1 VQQRPQRPFVPHR
14 TPKASPQLVSR
25 SEFRLA
31 RPFVPGSSRE
41 EIEAVPLTTVV
52 ETGGMPYGDREQLPP
67 IEVFLD
73 SSPQLAES
81 QFTEQAGAYSSDF
94 ADDQH
99 EPPPIEHFLDPLPQ
113 VAAFAPDADGA
124 LIDELPPAIEY
135 TSTAPTAGTS
145 AETGWVDDDW
155 QRYDWRAAAALGD
168 GVEAVAS
175 NEWATTDWDT
185 GAPSQ
190 RGERPTAAQAIA
202 SALDQIARR
211 IREGELRVPPPG
223 ALTDPAAIA
232 ATLAALMG
240 VRR

>member
-1 VQQRPQRPFVPHR
+1 MQQKPQRPFVPHS

-31 RPFVPGSSRE
+31 RPFVPGSSSE
-41 EIEAVPLTTVV
+41 EVEAVPVTAAA
-52 ETGGMPYGDREQLPP
+52 EASGIQYGGREQLPP

-73 SSPQLAES
+73 STPQYTES
-81 QFTEQAGAYSSDF
+81 QFTEQAGEYSSDF
-94 ADDQH
+94 ADYQH
-99 EPPPIEHFLDPLPQ
+99 EPPPIEHFLDPLPA
-113 VAAFAPDADGA
+113 VVAFAPDADGA
-124 LIDELPPAIEY
+124 LIDESAPPLEY
-135 TSTAPTAGTS
+135 TSAAPTARTS
-145 AETGWVDDDW
+145 AATGWVEEDW

-175 NEWATTDWDT
+175 NEWAKTDWDI
-185 GAPSQ
+185 GAQAQ

>member
-1 VQQRPQRPFVPHR
+1 
-14 TPKASPQLVSR
+14 VSVN
-25 SEFRLA
+25 A
-31 RPFVPGSSRE
+31 P
-41 EIEAVPLTTVV
+41 V
-52 ETGGMPYGDREQLPP
+52 EVSGIQYGDREQLPP

-73 SSPQLAES
+73 SSPQSAEA
-81 QFTEQAGAYSSDF
+81 QFTERAGEYSSDF

-99 EPPPIEHFLDPLPQ
+99 EPPPIEHFLDPLPA
-113 VAAFAPDADGA
+113 VAAFAPDVDGA
-124 LIDELPPAIEY
+124 LIDKSPPPIEY
-135 TSTAPTAGTS
+135 TAAAPTTRTAG
-145 AETGWVDDDW
+145 ETGWVEDDW
-155 QRYDWRAAAALGD
+155 QQFDWRAAAALGD

-175 NEWATTDWDT
+175 NEWARTDWDVR
-185 GAPSQ
+185 APAQ

>member
-14 TPKASPQLVSR
+14 TPKASPHLVLR

-41 EIEAVPLTTVV
+41 EVEAVTVNAPV
-52 ETGGMPYGDREQLPP
+52 EADAIQSRDREQLPP
-67 IEVFLD
+67 IEAFLD
-73 SSPQLAES
+73 SSSQHAEP
-81 QFTEQAGAYSSDF
+81 QFTERAGEYSSDF

-99 EPPPIEHFLDPLPQ
+99 GPPPIEHFLDPLPA
-113 VAAFAPDADGA
+113 VAAFAPDVQGA
-124 LIDELPPAIEY
+124 LIDESPPPIDY
-135 TSTAPTAGTS
+135 TSAAPTARIAG
-145 AETGWVDDDW
+145 ETGWVEDDW
-155 QRYDWRAAAALGD
+155 QQYDWRAAAALGD

-175 NEWATTDWDT
+175 NEWARTDWDID
-185 GAPSQ
+185 APAQ
-190 RGERPTAAQAIA
+190 RDGQPTAAQAIA

-223 ALTDPAAIA
+223 ALTDPSAIA
-232 ATLAALMG
+232 ATLAALLG